1 MSGSKEVNGIKS
13 NLFLAAGNNNAQ
25 YKSIE
30 LKYEI
35 PLLKEWMVRQAD
47 MNTIANLGLRGGLAQ
62 LVATLVGSTKL
73 LYAGP
78 G

>member
-1 MSGSKEVNGIKS
+1 MPGQKPKKNDMYRKARLMVTLSVLTFNCT
-13 NLFLAAGNNNAQ
+13 LL
-25 YKSIE
+25 
-30 LKYEI
+30 YERSS
-35 PLLKEWMVRQAD
+35 VS
-47 MNTIANLGLRGGLAQ
+47 GGLAQ

>member
-1 MSGSKEVNGIKS
+1 M
-13 NLFLAAGNNNAQ
+13 
-25 YKSIE
+25 
-30 LKYEI
+30 LKPQGPEPDRGPDRPVHI
-35 PLLKEWMVRQAD
+35 RAKWF
-47 MNTIANLGLRGGLAQ
+47 GGLAQ